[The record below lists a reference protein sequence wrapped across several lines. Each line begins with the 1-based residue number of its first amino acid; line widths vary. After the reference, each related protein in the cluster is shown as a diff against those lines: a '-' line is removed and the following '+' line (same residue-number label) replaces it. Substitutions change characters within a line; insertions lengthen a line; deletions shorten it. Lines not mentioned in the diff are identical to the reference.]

1 MKKAINFIVPF
12 LYLIPFFMVLLHQT
26 NYQPM
31 RALSPPYIFYII
43 MAGMGFTVIKMILN
57 QAVKDE
63 NEKE

>member
-12 LYLIPFFMVLLHQT
+12 LYLIPVFMVLLHKT
-26 NYQPM
+26 NYEPM
-31 RALSPPYIFYII
+31 RVLSPPYIFYVI
-43 MAGMGFTVIKMILN
+43 MAGMGFTVIRMIIN